1 MYRTESKAEK
11 YNWGVGGTRDL
22 NNIKCQQF
30 CQGDAECQCWTR
42 ANKNCYLYKN
52 KPLWGMPS
60 ESGSWSGAREC
71 KGVSIL
77 NIM

>member
-52 KPLWGMPS
+52 KPLWDMPS

-71 KGVSIL
+71 KGVS
-77 NIM
+77 